1 MKKGDLCALN
11 ISNQIFIPVEV
22 REMDRSILEKAL
34 LAMYGILV
42 ATLVILVMRWTIFQF
57 FDSLVK

>member
-42 ATLVILVMRWTIFQF
+42 ATLVILVMR
-57 FDSLVK
+57 

>member
-22 REMDRSILEKAL
+22 REIDRSILEKDL
-34 LAMYGILV
+34 LVMYGILV
-42 ATLVILVMRWTIFQF
+42 ATLVILVV
-57 FDSLVK
+57 VKRSFSFLIA